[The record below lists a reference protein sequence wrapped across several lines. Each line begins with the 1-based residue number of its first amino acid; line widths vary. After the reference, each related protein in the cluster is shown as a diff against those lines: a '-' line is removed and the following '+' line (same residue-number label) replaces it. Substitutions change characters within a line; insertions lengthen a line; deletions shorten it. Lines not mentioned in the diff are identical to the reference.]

1 MEEVKTRINSAL
13 QISKDITTTA
23 RDVNKKSHI
32 RKDMTAQSVEL
43 INDLVDQNDS
53 MRNNFEQVLK
63 NLQDAQKVVTANSDG
78 VISNKEILSSIV
90 DSLSKVGGDLTR
102 MEKEISKLT
111 DLVDEIKGDTNK
123 IFSLALNA
131 SIVSSKYSNTSGVF
145 DILANKLNEMSNFIN
160 QNLETIVNVVSPITE
175 GVQRLIRSNET
186 VLNDI
191 SDGKHILDD
200 LSDILAKQIELIR
213 ELFNRAEESGKKIH
227 DQRKMLNDVHEMAV
241 KMDGDAQSSIEGSG
255 TVADLAQSLQDEIT
269 SFLNVQNHN
278 QDFLVRLTNAQE
290 MGERITQTA
299 MTVNEKSK
307 NQLEF
312 SENAKEFNNSIIRFS
327 DELRETAELLNHKTA
342 DNSKVSGDIS
352 GALSKFNTRLVDVET
367 NMKDSGRIIQKF
379 NDDYKQIDNIL
390 EFLKNILKSMH
401 LIGMYSRI
409 ESARDTE
416 EFAGFMNISAN
427 ITSLQKEIQNNIPVI
442 EKNIVDT
449 HQLIDTVNSAFKKI
463 SEEFDLI
470 SQSSNRIITQLKE
483 VVEYNTRTEQTSKT
497 MLSNTKEVASHL
509 ETLDG
514 QFSSLTDIVK
524 FPIEGSELN
533 MQRGTKLVE
542 LCREI
547 TDIIQRSQNSQ
558 SA

>member
-200 LSDILAKQIELIR
+200 LSDILAKQIESIR